1 MDFESLMLKK
11 LGENKERESPMST
24 SLNPEPNLNPA
35 ISINQG
41 QKKQAPAKAPKRRP
55 LATMKP
61 RVRCAKSPCDFA
73 GKQGPEMNKH
83 MKLEHQTEF
92 KCNECGFKTKY
103 KVLRRSHM
111 MKNHYKK
118 CETCDFTAKSE
129 TILKT
134 HKQEEH
140 GILSNSMG
148 FMMTNNMDE
157 EADLGTN
164 ENVITNH
171 ASLAKIRKTK
181 SEYLK
186 DVREAKSTNKSKKDM
201 TRSFKDKYLTL
212 KKNIC
217 NLQKVHG
224 VEAEFALI
232 VKNNLQIAGGRN
244 ASTTAGRFMVVC
256 DGRMKELLFS
266 SGIKFEEGFVLMDND
281 HDMQIKES
289 QK

>member
-1 MDFESLMLKK
+1 
-11 LGENKERESPMST
+11 MST

-73 GKQGPEMNKH
+73 GKQGPE
-83 MKLEHQTEF
+83 
-92 KCNECGFKTKY
+92 
-103 KVLRRSHM
+103 
-111 MKNHYKK
+111 
-118 CETCDFTAKSE
+118 
-129 TILKT
+129 
-134 HKQEEH
+134 
-140 GILSNSMG
+140 
-148 FMMTNNMDE
+148 
-157 EADLGTN
+157 
-164 ENVITNH
+164 
-171 ASLAKIRKTK
+171 

-232 VKNNLQIAGGRN
+232 VKNYLQIAGGMN

-256 DGRMKELLFS
+256 DGTS
-266 SGIKFEEGFVLMDND
+266 
-281 HDMQIKES
+281 S
-289 QK
+289 QKLGRHASRRVRSV

>member
-1 MDFESLMLKK
+1 MDFEAMMLKK
-11 LGENKERESPMST
+11 LGENRERVAPMNT
-24 SLNPEPNLNPA
+24 PLNPEPEVNPA

-41 QKKQAPAKAPKRRP
+41 QKTQAPAKAPKRRP

-83 MKLEHQTEF
+83 IKMEHRTEF
-92 KCNECGFKTKY
+92 KCNECDFKTKY

-111 MKNHYKK
+111 MKNHFKK
-118 CETCDFTAKSE
+118 CETCDFTATSE
-129 TILKT
+129 TLLKT

-157 EADLGTN
+157 DEDPGTN
-164 ENVITNH
+164 ENVNTNDP
-171 ASLAKIRKTK
+171 SLAKIRKTK

-232 VKNNLQIAGGRN
+232 VKNNLQIPGGRN

-256 DGRMKELLFS
+256 DGKIGRVIREPKTPSRIGL
-266 SGIKFEEGFVLMDND
+266 I
-281 HDMQIKES
+281 Q
-289 QK
+289 